1 METEWYVSLLQKLM
15 FNILIKYFHGNVE
28 FPEAL
33 SLNPLPV
40 SYKLKI
46 LMKFTNLFILLKT
59 NQKIQ
64 ELHYRK
70 MDFHS
75 TANIS

>member
-15 FNILIKYFHGNVE
+15 FHILIKYCRGNVE

-46 LMKFTNLFILLKT
+46 LMKFTNLFIMLKT